1 MIHDI
6 PAPKLSANFT
16 IDDIRKIRECNFK
29 RLKDATIEER
39 LKDIRAHA
47 EPMHTTMQND
57 RLTKKGHK
65 GQKIL

>member
-16 IDDIRKIRECNFK
+16 IDDIRKIREWNFK

-47 EPMHTTMQND
+47 EPMHTIMQND
-57 RLTKKGHK
+57 RVMKKGQM
-65 GQKIL
+65 GR